1 MKQERLD
8 REKMDLQ
15 EPEQYYLWLTA
26 NDNRSST
33 SIVPPANDEASS
45 TTDVLHP
52 YLHKIFEVSDKYLK
66 RVFNEELLNE
76 FKANCFRHIRGD
88 RHSTIE
94 QFVKAYYD
102 FVKREHQKQYTG
114 ADSDLNH
121 SIFSE
126 PHIPKALWGNCLD
139 FLQRMDSESVQLMV
153 TSPPYYNA
161 RDYSQWKTLDD
172 YLEDMSRIIKECYR
186 VLDNHRPFIFNVGDI
201 FDNDNR
207 ETKSSW
213 GKRRIPLGAYFTM
226 IFEEHGFQF
235 VDDFIWDKGEV
246 QTQRHKNGNRPYP
259 LYQYPIN
266 CYEHIFVFYKHRLDE
281 TLYPCPICGCLKVN
295 GNAYSKVGVKSW
307 ECKNLECFERSAG
320 NRGKRFSARTQLMT
334 GLQRSENLVGEDL
347 LHRWRRDVVK
357 LAPVIKINSKRQNIL
372 GHTAPF
378 PREIPEYAVQVFT
391 GMNESVLDPFAGA
404 FTTTIESSRQKRNSI
419 GIELNRTMFR
429 DAVLTRFSNTL
440 GMRPKEV
447 EREWI

>member
-1 MKQERLD
+1 MKQEQLTRK
-8 REKMDLQ
+8 EIDLND
-15 EPEQYYLWLTA
+15 PEQYYLWRT
-26 NDNRSST
+26 T
-33 SIVPPANDEASS
+33 HDEASRLTDVRPQNDDVS
-45 TTDVLHP
+45 CKTDVLHP
-52 YLHKIFEVSDKYLK
+52 YLDKIFEVSDKYLS
-66 RVFNEELLNE
+66 RVFNEKLLHE
-76 FKANCFRHIRGD
+76 FRTNCFRDIRGD
-88 RHSTIE
+88 RDSTIE

-102 FVKREHQKQYTG
+102 FVKREYQKEYTG
-114 ADSDLNH
+114 ADSDLNQ

-126 PHIPKALWGNCLD
+126 PHAPKALWGNCLD
-139 FLQRMDSESVQLMV
+139 FLRRMDSESVHLMV

-161 RDYSQWKTLDD
+161 RNYSQWKTLDD
-172 YLEDMSRIIKECYR
+172 YLDEMSSIIKECYR
-186 VLDNHRPFIFNVGDI
+186 VLDNHRPFVFNVGDI
-201 FDNDNR
+201 FDNDNTH
-207 ETKSSW
+207 TKSSW

-281 TLYPCPICGCLKVN
+281 TLYPCPVCGCLKVN
-295 GNAYSKVGVKSW
+295 GNAYSGVGVKSW
-307 ECKNLECFERSAG
+307 ECKNLDCFERSAG

-334 GLQRSENLVGEDL
+334 GLQRTENVVGEDL
-347 LHRWRRDVVK
+347 LQRWRRDVVK
-357 LAPVIKINSKRQNIL
+357 LAPVIKINSKGENVL

-378 PREIPEYAVQVFT
+378 PKEIPEYAVQVFT
-391 GMNESVLDPFAGA
+391 GVNESVLDPFAGA
-404 FTTTIESSRQKRNSI
+404 FTTTIESFRQGRNSI

-429 DAVLTRFSNTL
+429 DAVLTRFSNML